1 MHILIA
7 PNAFKNSLGAAEAA
21 GAISE
26 GLQQSKLSCT
36 TFCFPVGDGG
46 DGTAALIIQHCNGTT
61 VPVTVQDPLG
71 RKISSSFGLM
81 DNGKTAV
88 IEMADASGLRL
99 LQSNELD
106 VLHTNSYGTGELIV
120 HALDKKVNKI
130 ILCIGGSATVD
141 GGAGILRALGFRFL
155 NKNGKELNNMPE
167 DLTELDSIDVSGVD
181 KRIMD
186 RELVILCDVEN
197 VLLGKKGA
205 AAVFG
210 PQKGASPAEVKKL
223 EASLSKLRDIVL
235 KQTGIDMS
243 AIKHGGAAGGT
254 AAGLAALLHAQ
265 LVNGI
270 DHFLSLTGFDTA
282 LAKADLI
289 ITGEGS
295 IDEQTL
301 QGKGPFGVAK
311 RAKQNH
317 LPVIGLAGKLPLEIS
332 TDLQEYFD
340 ILLPINNELMD
351 IAEAL
356 QNTKP
361 NLTRTA
367 RTIGDMLAVA
377 K

>member
-7 PNAFKNSLGAAEAA
+7 PNAFKHSLSAAEAA

-26 GLQQSKLSCT
+26 GLQLSKLPCT
-36 TFCFPVGDGG
+36 TRCFPVGDGG

-61 VPVTVQDPLG
+61 IPVTVQDPLG
-71 RKISSSFGLM
+71 RKISSTFGLI

-88 IEMADASGLRL
+88 IGMADASGLRL

-120 HALDKKVNKI
+120 HALDKEVNKI

-141 GGAGILRALGFRFL
+141 GSAGILQALGFLFL
-155 NKNGKELNNMPE
+155 NKKGKALNNMPE
-167 DLTELDSIDVSGVD
+167 SLTELDSIDVSGVD

-186 RELVILCDVEN
+186 CELVILCDVEN
-197 VLLGKKGA
+197 VLLGKEGA
-205 AAVFG
+205 ADVFG
-210 PQKGASPAEVKKL
+210 PQKGASPADVKKL

-235 KQTGIDMS
+235 KQTGRDM
-243 AIKHGGAAGGT
+243 AAFKHGGAAGGT
-254 AAGLAALLHAQ
+254 AAGLASLLHAQ

-270 DHFLSLTGFDTA
+270 DYFLSLTGFDTA
-282 LAKADLI
+282 LAKADLV

-332 TDLQEYFD
+332 ADLQEYFD

-351 IAEAL
+351 IADAL
-356 QNTKP
+356 QNTRA
-361 NLTRTA
+361 NLIRTA
-367 RTIGDMLAVA
+367 RAVGDMLTLS